1 MAAHRF
7 RFSFFAF
14 ALAGIAL
21 GAPLASFAATPASN
35 FNGDIQWRLIGPFR
49 GGWGTMAQGIPDQ
62 PNVHYFSSAG
72 GGVWKTIDA
81 GRTWQSLGD
90 DLTVEAPTPLLTAML
105 GGETPVPTPDGKRLL
120 LTIKPETQNGQVFR
134 LAGKGMP
141 HLKGE
146 GAGNLMARIQV
157 VLPTRLNAKEK
168 QLFEELAKQRAA
180 S

>member
-1 MAAHRF
+1 M
-7 RFSFFAF
+7 
-14 ALAGIAL
+14 
-21 GAPLASFAATPASN
+21 
-35 FNGDIQWRLIGPFR
+35 
-49 GGWGTMAQGIPDQ
+49 
-62 PNVHYFSSAG
+62 
-72 GGVWKTIDA
+72 
-81 GRTWQSLGD
+81 
-90 DLTVEAPTPLLTAML
+90 
-105 GGETPVPTPDGKRLL
+105 PTPDGKRLL